1 MAEPVHTIEQ
11 FIAVARKSEL
21 VDTARLEA
29 ACEPWPDRSAPL
41 PDELVAALVDG
52 GLLTRWQVDQLRK
65 GRHKGFLLANKY
77 RLLELLG
84 AGGMSSVYLAEHAAL
99 HEKVAIKVLPT
110 KHVGKT
116 SYLARFERE
125 ARAAYRLSHPNI
137 VRTVDLDVAG
147 PIHFLAMEYVAGT
160 DLHATVKQGGPLDPR
175 QAADYMRQ
183 AALGLHYAHVEGFV
197 HRDIKPANLILD
209 KRGTVKILDFG
220 LARGGDDEDSLTTDN
235 NEKVLGTADYLAP
248 EQAKDS
254 HQADARSDI
263 YALGCTLHY
272 LLTGRPPF
280 AKGSLAERIRAHLQ
294 EPPPSLLA
302 ERPDLPPAIAGLFSR
317 MLEKHPDARPQ
328 TAQEVAEVLGA
339 WLSSGGT
346 AGGPAGLPR
355 RTLPRRTPAGDSGIG
370 MQSPALS
377 GVRRSP
383 AVGESGIRRASAPV
397 GPAAGQRPPSGPFD
411 FGAAGSSGT
420 TAAKPPPLKA
430 GTAKAL
436 PVKAGSAKP
445 GSAKKGHKPAD
456 GSDEETE
463 VPAPRRMPLVFL
475 GLPIGFWVVAL
486 AGLLI
491 AATLA
496 YLVLKPKPKPTRK
509 PKEPPAAADVTEPA
523 KPAGGEQE
531 QAPQT
536 QDDKQPAPS
545 APAAAAVVP
554 SPPPPPPPRTAL
566 DEQLDTLKRDQA
578 APPAAEEAPAAEAAS
593 TKEPDEKPA
602 PQAKEKP

>member
-1 MAEPVHTIEQ
+1 
-11 FIAVARKSEL
+11 
-21 VDTARLEA
+21 
-29 ACEPWPDRSAPL
+29 
-41 PDELVAALVDG
+41 
-52 GLLTRWQVDQLRK
+52 
-65 GRHKGFLLANKY
+65 
-77 RLLELLG
+77 
-84 AGGMSSVYLAEHAAL
+84 
-99 HEKVAIKVLPT
+99 
-110 KHVGKT
+110 
-116 SYLARFERE
+116 
-125 ARAAYRLSHPNI
+125 
-137 VRTVDLDVAG
+137 
-147 PIHFLAMEYVAGT
+147 
-160 DLHATVKQGGPLDPR
+160 
-175 QAADYMRQ
+175 
-183 AALGLHYAHVEGFV
+183 
-197 HRDIKPANLILD
+197 
-209 KRGTVKILDFG
+209 
-220 LARGGDDEDSLTTDN
+220 
-235 NEKVLGTADYLAP
+235 
-248 EQAKDS
+248 
-254 HQADARSDI
+254 
-263 YALGCTLHY
+263 
-272 LLTGRPPF
+272 
-280 AKGSLAERIRAHLQ
+280 
-294 EPPPSLLA
+294 
-302 ERPDLPPAIAGLFSR
+302 
-317 MLEKHPDARPQ
+317 
-328 TAQEVAEVLGA
+328 
-339 WLSSGGT
+339 
-346 AGGPAGLPR
+346 
-355 RTLPRRTPAGDSGIG
+355 

-383 AVGESGIRRASAPV
+383 AVGESGIRRASAPG

-496 YLVLKPKPKPTRK
+496 YLVLKPKPKRK
-509 PKEPPAAADVTEPA
+509 ATKEPPAAADVTEPA